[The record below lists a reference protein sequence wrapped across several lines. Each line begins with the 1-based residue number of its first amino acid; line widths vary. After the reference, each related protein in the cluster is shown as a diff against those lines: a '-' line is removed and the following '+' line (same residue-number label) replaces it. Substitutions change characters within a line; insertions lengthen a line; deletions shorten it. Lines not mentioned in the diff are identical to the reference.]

1 MRKAFHCH
9 GFQSPK
15 LRGALPLWA
24 REQAGPR
31 ATLGM
36 LGIPEDADQQLQRE
50 LLDLAVQPLLPG
62 APAGPPVVQVGAG
75 AEVSQVQLV
84 LQLEALDPA
93 GSRQVLSKRSARPAR
108 PRRRW
113 PRRRRQGAGVAGQG
127 HRAFRMFRIPIGNL
141 GGIKKGPLERVHST
155 RQAGNAS
162 REAWSRCG
170 VRPYL

>member
-15 LRGALPLWA
+15 LRGALPSWA
-24 REQAGPR
+24 RERAGPR

-108 PRRRW
+108 PRLAAEEAAGGGRGRAGAPALSGCFEYPSVTWGALKRGPWREFIRR
-113 PRRRRQGAGVAGQG
+113 G
-127 HRAFRMFRIPIGNL
+127 
-141 GGIKKGPLERVHST
+141 
-155 RQAGNAS
+155 
-162 REAWSRCG
+162 
-170 VRPYL
+170 RPGT